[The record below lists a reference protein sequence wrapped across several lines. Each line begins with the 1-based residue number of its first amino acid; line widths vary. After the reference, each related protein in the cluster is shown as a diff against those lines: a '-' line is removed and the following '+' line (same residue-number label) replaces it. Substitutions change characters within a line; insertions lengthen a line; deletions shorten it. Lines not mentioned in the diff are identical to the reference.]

1 MRALKK
7 GLQRWTAALLAT
19 ALCLSLTACGN
30 RGGGKKIVYDLEQ
43 NPENLDP
50 QLASDSA
57 SLTVVGNIFEGLLVK
72 TSSGEIVPGV
82 AESYTTENS
91 EKRYRFT
98 LRADATWSDGTPVTA
113 YDFAFAFQ
121 RLFDKAT
128 RSPYAGDFFSISG
141 SRAYYEGT
149 GPLEGLGVKAVD
161 ERTLVIDLWHSDPF
175 FTDLL
180 TTPAAFPCNQA
191 FFEGTKGGYGLSS
204 KDLLSNGPF
213 LLDTWIDNED
223 ANYLFLKANS
233 TYKSDSPVVAGSV
246 LLSVEGGY
254 SERKARFESGKSDCF
269 LYREH
274 PGGKLAERALTY
286 DNTTWCLVLNTQR
299 GMLQN
304 QSVRRGLMLA
314 TDTSAIKDLLP
325 DYLKVAGG
333 LVPPSVTMMGQSFR
347 EYAGAT
353 VIEAPNAAT
362 AKQLFSQGLAA
373 LGKDRPESLTV
384 LCPEGSE
391 GYLSELMQLWQR
403 DLNFF
408 PVQAA
413 TQPLSEVE
421 DLVDAGNFDIALMP
435 VTSTQNSVE
444 AYLGDFAT
452 GSEWNLPRLSDPAVD
467 GLLEQINNATSTA
480 EKEALCKQLEEVVLH
495 TGCIIPLYYQAQF
508 FVQGEKAEHI
518 EYNPFFGYVKFKEAR
533 KS

>member
-1 MRALKK
+1 M
-7 GLQRWTAALLAT
+7 
-19 ALCLSLTACGN
+19 
-30 RGGGKKIVYDLEQ
+30 
-43 NPENLDP
+43 
-50 QLASDSA
+50 
-57 SLTVVGNIFEGLLVK
+57 
-72 TSSGEIVPGV
+72 
-82 AESYTTENS
+82 
-91 EKRYRFT
+91 
-98 LRADATWSDGTPVTA
+98 
-113 YDFAFAFQ
+113 
-121 RLFDKAT
+121 
-128 RSPYAGDFFSISG
+128 
-141 SRAYYEGT
+141 
-149 GPLEGLGVKAVD
+149 
-161 ERTLVIDLWHSDPF
+161 
-175 FTDLL
+175 
-180 TTPAAFPCNQA
+180 
-191 FFEGTKGGYGLSS
+191 
-204 KDLLSNGPF
+204 
-213 LLDTWIDNED
+213 
-223 ANYLFLKANS
+223 
-233 TYKSDSPVVAGSV
+233 
-246 LLSVEGGY
+246 
-254 SERKARFESGKSDCF
+254 
-269 LYREH
+269 
-274 PGGKLAERALTY
+274 
-286 DNTTWCLVLNTQR
+286 LNTQR

-413 TQPLSEVE
+413 AQPLSEVE
-421 DLVDAGNFDIALMP
+421 ALVDAGNFDIALMP

-452 GSEWNLPRLSDPAVD
+452 GSEWNLPRLSDPTVD
-467 GLLEQINNATSTA
+467 NLLEQINNATSTA

-533 KS
+533 KG